1 MLEIF
6 IVLMIVAGICWIH
19 DKICGK
25 SHNENKPSDR
35 TPDVGRDGP
44 DRPADN
50 EYDDDDD
57 DPGE

>member
-6 IVLMIVAGICWIH
+6 IVLMIVAGIYWIH

-50 EYDDDDD
+50 ELDDD

>member
-1 MLEIF
+1 
-6 IVLMIVAGICWIH
+6 MIVAGICWIH

-50 EYDDDDD
+50 EYDDDD
-57 DPGE
+57 PGE